1 MKMKF
6 VLLIFL
12 IYFAVMVWILY
23 FSLQLSLFVTPVSKH
38 EESQPIYFRKEFS
51 EAGHDLQGSATL
63 RPGMVMLLSL
73 YAHLPSV
80 TEKYSSISKYLIH
93 FIEKM
98 KKDITVRGVAKDPWE
113 LAREWATPNSLVP
126 ETAPGLGDI
135 LAALSTAPIVSAA
148 PAVGGSQFKI
158 ILWLEGKQK
167 VVLAPKIHSLDSI
180 LIGKNRGGDRHN
192 GEIVAFHLGRLLGLQ
207 MTPIAVGRKVSL
219 KREIL
224 PVATQRLAETF
235 SKNKNGDTCFYGI
248 CRYCKPQWRVCAVQD
263 TLSCAVIMWLPEHLS
278 ILEIDHPWRDNKKNV
293 LARWEYDENYCQEV
307 LVGDQGGKILDI
319 IDVSVLDYIIQNTD
333 RHNAVYI
340 AGEPDSSFVPID
352 NGKSF
357 GDPHTDYTDMLAP
370 VLQCCRIRQATYER
384 LVLLSGGGMSL
395 ALQELLALDPVAPV
409 LTPAHLR
416 ATDRRVTHL
425 LAALSACSVKKGGWH
440 NVLF

>member
-1 MKMKF
+1 MKVIQRIRREVYQWHYKRDGIAI
-6 VLLIFL
+6 VINNKNT
-12 IYFAVMVWILY
+12 IRET
-23 FSLQLSLFVTPVSKH
+23 SH
-38 EESQPIYFRKEFS
+38 RR
-51 EAGHDLQGSATL
+51 HDIKDT
-63 RPGMVMLLSL
+63 
-73 YAHLPSV
+73 
-80 TEKYSSISKYLIH
+80 ISKTLHRRHEVSHRRHHIVQR
-93 FIEKM
+93 IKNAIP
-98 KKDITVRGVAKDPWE
+98 K
-113 LAREWATPNSLVP
+113 
-126 ETAPGLGDI
+126 APYRVTDI
-135 LAALSTAPIVSAA
+135 LWS
-148 PAVGGSQFKI
+148 VGSS
-158 ILWLEGKQK
+158 WLCGVGDANDVER
-167 VVLAPKIHSLDSI
+167 HSLDSI

-263 TLSCAVIMWLPEHLS
+263 TLSCAVIMWLPEHLP

-333 RHNAVYI
+333 RHTAVYI

-370 VLQCCRIRQATYER
+370 VLQCCRLKVSEI
-384 LVLLSGGGMSL
+384 
-395 ALQELLALDPVAPV
+395 
-409 LTPAHLR
+409 
-416 ATDRRVTHL
+416 
-425 LAALSACSVKKGGWH
+425 
-440 NVLF
+440 